1 MQLSLD
7 RRAQRL
13 LRRLPRYTVYNVAE
27 VVLIGL
33 LALQSARLLFAIVT
47 PVDPVGDWRA
57 ADRAGE
63 AVAPTALL
71 GSFDPFFRLND
82 TAGPVTVT
90 ALDITLYGTR
100 ADQASGRGSAII
112 GLPDGSQASFA
123 VGEEI
128 LPGVTLKS
136 VAFDNITV
144 QRGGS
149 EEMVYLDQSTP
160 AENVANANPAAP
172 AGAPAAP
179 AAPNEYVTPPPGAN
193 ITGGPP
199 PPLALM
205 DETQATP
212 RLQGGAVTG
221 IVLQPKG
228 GGDAFRSA
236 GLRPGDVLVSV
247 GGKPVSDPGAAGRLQ
262 SLLSQG
268 GEVPVEVEREGR
280 VVSLRVKA
288 GQ

>member
-1 MQLSLD
+1 MELSLD

-13 LRRLPRYTVYNVAE
+13 LRRLPRYTVYNIAE
-27 VVLIGL
+27 VALMGL
-33 LALQSARLLFAIVT
+33 LALQSARLIFAIVT
-47 PVDPVGDWRA
+47 PVDPVGNWHA
-57 ADRAGE
+57 ADRSAGGG
-63 AVAPTALL
+63 AQVSVL

-82 TAGPVTVT
+82 SGSAVVVT

-112 GLPDGSQASFA
+112 GLPDGTQASFA

-144 QRGGS
+144 QRGGA
-149 EEMVYLDQSTP
+149 EEMVYIDQSTP
-160 AENVANANPAAP
+160 AESAGGSAATGPDNASSPANA
-172 AGAPAAP
+172 
-179 AAPNEYVTPPPGAN
+179 PPPGAS
-193 ITGGPP
+193 IPGAPP

-205 DETQATP
+205 EETQATP
-212 RLQGGAVTG
+212 RLKDGTVTG
-221 IVLQPKG
+221 VVLQPKG

-236 GLRPGDVLVSV
+236 GFKPGDVLVTV
-247 GGKPVSDPGAAGRLQ
+247 GGQRVSDPGAANRLQ

-280 VVSLRVKA
+280 VVGLRVKA